1 MQIQAHVF
9 SSSYTTCMYPPPH
22 TCADTDATD
31 RSTDSHVK
39 MQCIHPKHLQA
50 LAELVV
56 PNNVPKPLNP
66 QHPKHLQVLA
76 ELMVPNNV
84 SRGEGLE
91 SIPQNHKHRCAERK
105 NSTVDGEKKSF
116 FFEIFCFYMHTP
128 ESQTPLCREKARWR
142 GDGGAGAETE

>member
-1 MQIQAHVF
+1 
-9 SSSYTTCMYPPPH
+9 
-22 TCADTDATD
+22 
-31 RSTDSHVK
+31 

-66 QHPKHLQVLA
+66 QHPKHLQALA

-116 FFEIFCFYMHTP
+116 FLKYFVFTCIPQNHKHRCAERKRDGEEMGGRGRRQSERGRERQRVGMRQECENARNASTQKLVAGLFCP
-128 ESQTPLCREKARWR
+128 E
-142 GDGGAGAETE
+142 